1 MHVVPSLWLDTMH
14 SKNLD
19 AYLVQADGINSL
31 MPHAK
36 RLLELRQVL
45 LEILPK
51 HLVNFA
57 TVANYRQGRI
67 VIFAANSAIAAK
79 LKLLGPA
86 LVDRFVT
93 RGLQVTALDIEVQPG
108 LGTRS
113 TRPKAAVLTDT
124 ARQAL
129 AGLASQLAE
138 SELKSTISAMA
149 GHEVSKRVS
158 KR

>member
-1 MHVVPSLWLDTMH
+1 MH

-31 MPHAK
+31 MPQAK

-51 HLVNFA
+51 QLANFA
-57 TVANYRQGRI
+57 TVANYRQGKI

-79 LKLLGPA
+79 LKLLGPV
-86 LVDRFVT
+86 LMDRFTT

-108 LGTRS
+108 PGTAS
-113 TRPKAAVLTDT
+113 TRPKEAVLTDT

-138 SELKSTISAMA
+138 SKLKSTISAMA
-149 GHEVSKRVS
+149 GHKVGKR
-158 KR
+158 